1 MRSLKK
7 VWLNKVPKYIYRC
20 EACGEHFEKIHSMSE
35 KLTDCECGKED
46 SLVRVPSL
54 PFCVGQK
61 KQKTGQIV
69 KDFIEDTRR
78 EVEAQKQEMTRGM
91 KDD

>member
-1 MRSLKK
+1 M
-7 VWLNKVPKYIYRC
+7 PKYIYRC
-20 EACGEHFEKIHSMSE
+20 EACDEHFEKIHSMSE

-54 PFCVGQK
+54 PFCVRQK
-61 KQKTGQIV
+61 KQKAGQIV
-69 KDFIEDTRR
+69 KDFIEDTRLEIESQKR
-78 EVEAQKQEMTRGM
+78 ERMEGM